1 MGWSLDNQNII
12 DINNFVPSQDTT
24 LYAIFKEDI
33 SGSYQLNFDATLY
46 GISPIMSVGIE
57 EECYFDLSDNNVTI
71 TANNYNNVTLS
82 YNADLSVLVYE
93 VKLSIQQ
100 STILDAD
107 KLQLTFNYNYVTESW
122 DLTSSMLLDED
133 KDITLDSWSL
143 EKI

>member
-1 MGWSLDNQNII
+1 MVLQHL
-12 DINNFVPSQDTT
+12 V
-24 LYAIFKEDI
+24 DI
-33 SGSYQLNFDATLY
+33 SGSYKLNFDATLY

-93 VKLSIQQ
+93 AELSIQS

-107 KLQLTFNYNYVTESW
+107 KLQLTFNYNYVTQSW
-122 DLTSSMLLDED
+122 DLTSSMLLDKD